1 MVQRAHTNQRD
12 ADRAQLFAQKP
23 CYNEKEKRTMVK
35 NVFKKLGK
43 KQKNNKGFSLVELI
57 VVIAIMAVLVGVLA
71 PQLIKYVEKSRE
83 STDIQNADSI
93 ATAIKTYYSDKETYP
108 DNVTVTLTSAATP
121 TFAAGDSQTTTA
133 LSDAGL
139 DKTKLK
145 GKNWSSIVITYTPG
159 TGDIQYEVSYQTGK
173 TEYYTTGGAGKTA
186 SQISPK

>member
-1 MVQRAHTNQRD
+1 M
-12 ADRAQLFAQKP
+12 
-23 CYNEKEKRTMVK
+23 
-35 NVFKKLGK
+35 
-43 KQKNNKGFSLVELI
+43 
-57 VVIAIMAVLVGVLA
+57 
-71 PQLIKYVEKSRE
+71 
-83 STDIQNADSI
+83 
-93 ATAIKTYYSDKETYP
+93 
-108 DNVTVTLTSAATP
+108 TSAATP

-159 TGDIQYEVSYQTGK
+159 TGDIQYAVSYQTGK

>member
-1 MVQRAHTNQRD
+1 
-12 ADRAQLFAQKP
+12 
-23 CYNEKEKRTMVK
+23 MVK

-145 GKNWSSIVITYTPG
+145 GKNWSEIVITYTPG
-159 TGDIQYEVSYQTGK
+159 TGDIQYAVSYQTGK